1 MDDGFLI
8 KITIDAYF
16 DSDRLDLPRA
26 GIIPDPAQM
35 ATKEGA
41 VLATNYHRP

>member
-8 KITIDAYF
+8 KITIDVCF

-26 GIIPDPAQM
+26 GITPDPAQM

-41 VLATNYHRP
+41 EMAAMS